1 METFSSKNGI
11 FQSFLNR
18 KNLQIT
24 ILLIITL
31 LMNGCAALQL
41 SRESPEKES
50 SPQTQQI
57 LVEENQQEL
66 EQLIQENSNL
76 RENLTRLE
84 QDLKTLNKSIFEE
97 IFFLSPKKKHF
108 EFEI

>member
-1 METFSSKNGI
+1 METFSCKNVI
-11 FQSFLNR
+11 FFSLLNR
-18 KNLQIT
+18 KNLQTT
-24 ILLIITL
+24 ILLIILL

-66 EQLIQENSNL
+66 EQLIQENAFSWI
-76 RENLTRLE
+76 
-84 QDLKTLNKSIFEE
+84 SC
-97 IFFLSPKKKHF
+97 SSSC
-108 EFEI
+108 